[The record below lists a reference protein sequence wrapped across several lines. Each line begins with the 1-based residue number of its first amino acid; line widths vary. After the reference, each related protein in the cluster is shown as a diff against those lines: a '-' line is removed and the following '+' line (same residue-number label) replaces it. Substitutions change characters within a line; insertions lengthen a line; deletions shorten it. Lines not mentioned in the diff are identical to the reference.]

1 VGLTVR
7 YYWTTSII
15 HNAVRVLVFQ
25 WNDFSTPTMDA
36 ILQDV
41 TVAASLL
48 PMQNTEIGNKM
59 NFRILHDEFFVLAPT
74 TPGTDNDV
82 YYNKVFISGSRLKKI
97 RFNPT
102 SNQVTN
108 GAIWMLVVSDDLV
121 APSPNCFVSSRLS
134 FTD

>member
-1 VGLTVR
+1 
-7 YYWTTSII
+7 
-15 HNAVRVLVFQ
+15 
-25 WNDFSTPTMDA
+25 MDA

-108 GAIWMLVVSDDLV
+108 EPYGCWWYLMILWH
-121 APSPNCFVSSRLS
+121 RLLIVL
-134 FTD
+134 FPHD

>member
-1 VGLTVR
+1 
-7 YYWTTSII
+7 
-15 HNAVRVLVFQ
+15 
-25 WNDFSTPTMDA
+25 MDA

-121 APSPNCFVSSRLS
+121 APSPNCFFLTIELHRLS
-134 FTD
+134 NSDRNYGSTIEIYCNLPIHRERRIK